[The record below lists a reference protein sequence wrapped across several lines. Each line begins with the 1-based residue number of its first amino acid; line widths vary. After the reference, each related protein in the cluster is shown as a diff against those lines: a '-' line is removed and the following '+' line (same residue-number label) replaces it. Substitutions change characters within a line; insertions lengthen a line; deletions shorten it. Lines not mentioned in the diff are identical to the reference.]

1 MKKPELFENIE
12 ILQSI
17 FDNSAAATIV
27 TDFSGHIK
35 MVNSEFENITGF
47 SMTESEGT
55 KKWIEKVVQEDLDTL
70 DQYIKLVRANVDD
83 QTAKMEIRFNDKAG
97 NIKTGYL
104 KGHALHDQR
113 LIILSITDI
122 TEQKEYE
129 KEIVAAKES
138 AETSERLKTEF
149 IANMSHEFRTPI
161 NAIVGFAD
169 LMKMEDL
176 PVEKKEL
183 YLDQIIHGSH
193 DLLLLIGKIVT
204 ISRLDSGQLKLS
216 NRQFKIN
223 DRLKDLYNRF
233 QEKIESRKLEN
244 IELSLDLGKDVE
256 SLSILGDP
264 MRLNEVLINLIEN
277 ALKFTEKGRIDF
289 GYHFL
294 KAEDEDE
301 LDSLLFFVKDTGT
314 GVDKENTDIIFNR
327 FVKILEKDETIFK
340 GAGLG
345 LAIVKEIVALFGGK
359 VWLETKKG
367 KGSSF
372 YFTYPLKSV
381 TVNKPKAQS
390 PQKSE
395 PSGLDWSEFEVL
407 IAEDV
412 ESNYLLIKELLAPT
426 GIKILRARD
435 GMEALDLFMKNPS
448 VAFVIMDILMPNMD
462 GYEATKEI
470 RNIKPDIPVVAQ
482 TAFSFEGDMEDGLY
496 AGCFND
502 YIMKPYTRKILL
514 GILSKYI

>member
-1 MKKPELFENIE
+1 MKKPELLQNIE
-12 ILQSI
+12 ILQAI
-17 FDNSAAATIV
+17 FENSAAATIV
-27 TDFSGHIK
+27 TDYSGHIK
-35 MVNSEFENITGF
+35 MVNSEFENISGF
-47 SMTESEGT
+47 SLKQSEGS
-55 KKWIEKVVQEDLDTL
+55 KKWNEQVVKEDLDRL

-83 QTAKMEIRFNDKAG
+83 QAAKMEIRFKDKAG

-104 KGHALHDQR
+104 KGHAVHDQR

-129 KEIVAAKES
+129 KKIFAAKEF

-169 LMKMEDL
+169 LMKSADL
-176 PVEKKEL
+176 SDDKKEM

-216 NRQFKIN
+216 TRRFKIN
-223 DRLKDLYNRF
+223 DRLREIYDRF
-233 QEKIESRKLEN
+233 QLEISNRNLEN
-244 IELSLDLGKDVE
+244 IELSLDLGKDEE

-264 MRLNEVLINLIEN
+264 MRLKEVLNNLIEN
-277 ALKFTEKGRIDF
+277 ALKFTEKGKIDF
-289 GYHFL
+289 GYHYL
-294 KAEDEDE
+294 EAEDEDE
-301 LDSLLFFVKDTGT
+301 LDSLLFFVKDTGS
-314 GVDKENTDIIFNR
+314 GVAKDNTELIFNR

-345 LAIVKEIVALFGGK
+345 LPIVKEIVSLFGGK
-359 VWLETKKG
+359 VWLESKKG
-367 KGSSF
+367 EGSSF
-372 YFTYPLKSV
+372 YFTYPLQSI
-381 TVNKPKAQS
+381 TVDQPQVKS
-390 PQKSE
+390 PQQSE
-395 PSGLDWSEFEVL
+395 MPSLDWSEFEVL

-412 ESNYLLIKELLAPT
+412 ESNYLLIKELLSPT
-426 GIKILRARD
+426 GVKILRARD
-435 GMEALDLFMKNPS
+435 GLEAVDLFLKNPS
-448 VAFVIMDILMPNMD
+448 ITFVIMDILMPNMD

-470 RNIKPDIPVVAQ
+470 RKIKPEIAVVAQ
-482 TAFSFEGDMEDGLY
+482 TAFSFEGDMEEGLY